1 MLPCSRSVIGGTEK
15 VTVTGRKLGIDLMKI
30 CMHVENS
37 QTIKRMIDMKNA
49 LKTIT
54 GNSLYTLT

>member
-37 QTIKRMIDMKNA
+37 QTIKHMIDMKNA